1 MLLIAR
7 DPFAHLP
14 QASEFRDSYLSRN
27 SPNVEPPRADVFS
40 GPTTSSDRHA
50 AEQCDELAS
59 FQLVELHSMPA
70 NQAGL
75 QDIEL
80 ATISQRVSE
89 RLYKPVSRGR
99 ERLMSESGHTRSFG
113 DVGSMSGLPE
123 SRYAAKHA
131 FRPHFAG
138 LCCRSRDVP

>member
-7 DPFAHLP
+7 DPSAHLP

-89 RLYKPVSRGR
+89 RFHNHPTVEEPVRCPGWVLAVR
-99 ERLMSESGHTRSFG
+99 KLQ
-113 DVGSMSGLPE
+113 
-123 SRYAAKHA
+123 
-131 FRPHFAG
+131 RPP
-138 LCCRSRDVP
+138 RT